1 MPVICVN
8 PSNSSDKEIVDG
20 LSKQNEDLRLFLSD
34 KLEDSFRSSLPGK
47 KAIGDILDDTHILTA
62 SSGAF
67 CGVFFE
73 DKDTKLRSIFINA
86 IEDSSL
92 KRIIWLSQSDP
103 DEKILN
109 LKNLAYLQHEDY
121 KNLIENVLELESQ
134 EQIDFGHKQIS
145 KD

>member
-47 KAIGDILDDTHILTA
+47 KAIGDILDDTHISTA

-73 DKDTKLRSIFINA
+73 DKDAKLRNIFINA

-92 KRIIWLSQSDP
+92 KTDSFDIFSPCLSVYDQ
-103 DEKILN
+103 N
-109 LKNLAYLQHEDY
+109 LSLLGFLTQ
-121 KNLIENVLELESQ
+121 VRFQ
-134 EQIDFGHKQIS
+134 
-145 KD
+145 